1 MSELRMHRPDWNPWK
16 FATIGMGLVF
26 ATALITGVVVAN
38 YSGSHGTPPAPF
50 EQTAPDQAEAT
61 GQPLVPG
68 QAMNAVPPLP
78 PPAREVAPAAPPPP
92 PPPARVARVQPSS
105 ADIDACN
112 RYAGAAARGKT
123 QETLTDALIG
133 GALGAG
139 LGAAGGAIAGGGG
152 GAGKGAGIGAL
163 VGAAGGTVYGLNEG
177 NQRDARAA
185 QAYRS
190 CMKRRGYSD

>member
-1 MSELRMHRPDWNPWK
+1 MSELRMHHPDWNPWK
-16 FATIGMGLVF
+16 FATIGMSLVF

-38 YSGSHGTPPAPF
+38 YSGSQRTGFDQAAHDQPPAP
-50 EQTAPDQAEAT
+50 
-61 GQPLVPG
+61 GQPPPVPG
-68 QAMNAVPPLP
+68 QAVNAVPPAP
-78 PPAREVAPAAPPPP
+78 PPAREVAPAAPPPH
-92 PPPARVARVQPSS
+92 PARVARVQPST
-105 ADIDACN
+105 ADVDACN
-112 RYAGAAARGKT
+112 RYASTTAQGKT

-139 LGAAGGAIAGGGG
+139 LGAAGGAIAGGGS

-163 VGAAGGTVYGLNEG
+163 AGTVGGSIYGLNEA

-185 QAYRS
+185 QAYRT